1 VEHRDR
7 LDVRLQLSYRLA
19 RRTIVCNG
27 DGYRL
32 AASVSR
38 FPYARVS
45 LGWPAGSGLSLCTLG
60 RKHRKRIR
68 SLGRLLN

>member
-1 VEHRDR
+1 

-27 DGYRL
+27 DGHGL

-45 LGWPAGSGLSLCTLG
+45 LGWPAGSRLSLCTLG
-60 RKHRKRIR
+60 RKHRKGIR
-68 SLGRLLN
+68 SLRRLLN